1 MVLLVALALRLAA
14 GWVWQSRLD
23 GHFGFG
29 DSDSYWALARA
40 IAAGEPYGVGE
51 GRAFRTPGYPLL
63 LAPIFLLAGD
73 EPSVMWARAE
83 SALLGTLSVVAVWWL
98 GRALFDVRAGL
109 VAASIAA
116 VYPGAIAIG
125 ALVLSEAAFCPLM
138 LLNLILWTAAWH
150 ARSGRHAAVLAGS
163 AGLVAGA
170 ATLVRP
176 SWLLFV
182 PFAIVV
188 GLAAERQRAR
198 HLGVGAMVL
207 AGLVAAMLPWW
218 VRNARL
224 TGRFV
229 PTTLQVGASLYDG
242 LNARA
247 TGASNMAWSDEAT
260 ARFLRCERASSGV
273 TDGASASL
281 EYRLDRQLR
290 AESLAWARAHPGRVA
305 RLAAIKFARVWN
317 FWPNEA
323 AFSAWPIR
331 LAVFLTYVPVMVL
344 AIMGA
349 WATIHRGWPYVLCW
363 LPAVYFTALHM
374 VFVSSIRYR
383 QPPMLALIVLAAG
396 WVVARWGRSEEGS
409 AWCCVES

>member
-1 MVLLVALALRLAA
+1 
-14 GWVWQSRLD
+14 
-23 GHFGFG
+23 
-29 DSDSYWALARA
+29 
-40 IAAGEPYGVGE
+40 
-51 GRAFRTPGYPLL
+51 
-63 LAPIFLLAGD
+63 
-73 EPSVMWARAE
+73 
-83 SALLGTLSVVAVWWL
+83 
-98 GRALFDVRAGL
+98 

-150 ARSGRHAAVLAGS
+150 ARSARQAAVLACTT
-163 AGLVAGA
+163 GLVAGA

-182 PFAIVV
+182 PFAMVV
-188 GLAAERQRAR
+188 GLAAGKQRAR

-207 AGLVAAMLPWW
+207 AGLVAAMIPWW
-218 VRNARL
+218 VRNARV
-224 TGRFV
+224 TGHFV

-247 TGASNMAWSDEAT
+247 TGASNMAWSDEVT
-260 ARFLRCERASSGV
+260 ARFLRAERASAGNAQDSA
-273 TDGASASL
+273 DGSR
-281 EYRLDRQLR
+281 EYRLDRHLR
-290 AESLAWARAHPGRVA
+290 AESLSWARAHPGRVVQ
-305 RLAAIKFARVWN
+305 LAGIKLVRVWN

-344 AIMGA
+344 ALMGA

-383 QPPMLALIVLAAG
+383 QPAMLALMVLAAG
-396 WVVARWGRSEEGS
+396 AIVTRFAWEEDS
-409 AWCCVES
+409 S